1 MSLLI
6 ENGTVLTAGKAAAVL
21 PNHSVL
27 IENGCISRIAPK
39 SQFKRFAG
47 KRIDASRKVVAPGFI
62 NAHTHFYSTFA
73 RGLTKTKP
81 AGNFVDVLKNL
92 WWRLDSALTTE
103 DCYYS
108 ALIALLDAIRHGT
121 TTLIDHHASP
131 HAVRGSLSAIEKAV
145 KQTGLRACLCYE
157 LSDRD
162 GARISKEG
170 LEENV
175 SFIRHCQRS
184 SSAVQGSR
192 FKVQGSKFPTS
203 AQPKTAALFGLHAAF
218 TLKDA
223 TLEKAAALG
232 HELGTGFHIHV
243 AEAESDQQ
251 YSQQKHHLRVVERL
265 NKFGILGPKSIAA
278 HCVHVNRREMD
289 ILSQTQTAVVH
300 NPQSNLNNAVGI
312 ADVVSM
318 TKRNVLVG
326 LGTDAMT
333 TNMLEEV
340 RAAVWAQH
348 HRAQDPSV
356 GFGEVVSAL
365 LFNNPK
371 IAERCFNLP
380 LGELREGCPGDAV
393 VIDYDPPTPL
403 EAGNSFRPHGLWH
416 VPGRGGYDHC
426 RRQSADAEQAPDARS
441 RRAAHQR
448 PRPRVGEE
456 TMEEALVPRQRELI
470 AASGLEG
477 RTTCSPSPQPSP
489 LGRESLKAN
498 LSTFSGVPAS
508 PSRWRPFS
516 LSLRE
521 RVGVRG
527 NATSDRLGL
536 RMYRNLPVGA
546 LAQRLPPLEPQGH
559 CF

>member
-6 ENGTVLTAGKAAAVL
+6 ENGTVLTGGKAAAVL
-21 PNHSVL
+21 PGHSVL
-27 IENGCISRIAPK
+27 IENGCITRIAPK
-39 SQFKRFAG
+39 SRLQRSAAR
-47 KRIDASRKVVAPGFI
+47 RIDASRKVVAPGFI

-108 ALIALLDAIRHGT
+108 ALIALLDSIRHGT

-131 HAVRGSLSAIEKAV
+131 QAVRGSLPAIEKAV

-175 SFIRHCQRS
+175 AYIRRCQRS
-184 SSAVQGSR
+184 SS
-192 FKVQGSKFPTS
+192 T
-203 AQPKTAALFGLHAAF
+203 TTALFGLHAAF
-218 TLKDA
+218 TLTDA

-232 HELGTGFHIHV
+232 QELGTGFHIHV

-251 YSQQKHHLRVVERL
+251 YSQQKHRQRVVERL
-265 NKFGILGPKSIAA
+265 DKFGILGPRSIAA
-278 HCVHVNRREMD
+278 HCVHVNRRELD

-312 ADVVSM
+312 ADVVAM

-333 TNMLEEV
+333 TNMLEEL

-348 HRAQDPSV
+348 LRAQNPSV
-356 GFGEVVSAL
+356 GFAEVVSAL

-371 IAERCFNLP
+371 IAERCFGLP
-380 LGELREGCPGDAV
+380 LGELREGGPGDVV

-403 EAGNSFRPHGLWH
+403 ESANSFGHMVFGMSQAA
-416 VPGRGGYDHC
+416 VDTTIVGGRVLMENKRLTLDLDEP
-426 RRQSADAEQAPDARS
+426 RINAR
-441 RRAAHQR
+441 A
-448 PRPRVGEE
+448 
-456 TMEEALVPRQRELI
+456 REL
-470 AASGLEG
+470 AAKLW
-477 RTTCSPSPQPSP
+477 
-489 LGRESLKAN
+489 K
-498 LSTFSGVPAS
+498 
-508 PSRWRPFS
+508 
-516 LSLRE
+516 
-521 RVGVRG
+521 
-527 NATSDRLGL
+527 RL
-536 RMYRNLPVGA
+536 
-546 LAQRLPPLEPQGH
+546 
-559 CF
+559 

>member
-6 ENGTVLTAGKAAAVL
+6 ENGTVLTGGKAAAVL

-27 IENGCISRIAPK
+27 IEDGCITQVAPK
-39 SQFKRFAG
+39 NRFKRCAA
-47 KRIDASRKVVAPGFI
+47 RRLDASRKVIAPGFI

-108 ALIALLDAIRHGT
+108 ALIALLDSIRHGT

-131 HAVRGSLSAIEKAV
+131 QAVRGSLSAIEKAV
-145 KQTGLRACLCYE
+145 KQTGLRTCLCYE

-162 GARISKEG
+162 GARISEQG

-184 SSAVQGSR
+184 SQRQSAANDHQLSTIDY
-192 FKVQGSKFPTS
+192 QPSTS
-203 AQPKTAALFGLHAAF
+203 ALFGLHAAF

-232 HELGTGFHIHV
+232 QELGTGFHIHV

-265 NKFGILGPKSIAA
+265 NRFGILGPRSIAA
-278 HCVHVNRREMD
+278 HCVHVNRRELD

-312 ADVVSM
+312 ADIVGMS
-318 TKRNVLVG
+318 TKNVLVG

-333 TNMLEEV
+333 TNMLEELRV
-340 RAAVWAQH
+340 ALWAQH
-348 HRAQDPSV
+348 LRAKNPSV
-356 GFGEVVSAL
+356 GFAEVVSAL
-365 LFNNPK
+365 FFNNPR
-371 IAERCFNLP
+371 IAERSFNLS
-380 LGELREGCPGDAV
+380 LGEVRVGCPGDV
-393 VIDYDPPTPL
+393 VIIDYDPPTPL
-403 EAGNSFRPHGLWH
+403 EASNSFGHMVFGMSQAA
-416 VPGRGGYDHC
+416 VDTTIVGGRVLMENKRLTLDLDEP
-426 RRQSADAEQAPDARS
+426 RINAR
-441 RRAAHQR
+441 A
-448 PRPRVGEE
+448 
-456 TMEEALVPRQRELI
+456 REL
-470 AASGLEG
+470 AKKLW
-477 RTTCSPSPQPSP
+477 
-489 LGRESLKAN
+489 K
-498 LSTFSGVPAS
+498 
-508 PSRWRPFS
+508 
-516 LSLRE
+516 
-521 RVGVRG
+521 
-527 NATSDRLGL
+527 RL
-536 RMYRNLPVGA
+536 
-546 LAQRLPPLEPQGH
+546 
-559 CF
+559 

>member
-6 ENGTVLTAGKAAAVL
+6 ENGTVLTGGKAATVL

-27 IENGCISRIAPK
+27 IENGYITSIAPK
-39 SQFKRFAG
+39 NRFKQFAG
-47 KRIDASRKVVAPGFI
+47 KRIDATRKVVAPGFI

-108 ALIALLDAIRHGT
+108 ALIALLDSIRHGT

-131 HAVRGSLSAIEKAV
+131 QAVRGSLSAIEKAV

-175 SFIRHCQRS
+175 AFIRRCQRAEARGQK
-184 SSAVQGSR
+184 SAVQGSG
-192 FKVQGSKFPTS
+192 FKVQGSRFTRHSQPSTLNPQPT
-203 AQPKTAALFGLHAAF
+203 TAALFGLHAAF

-232 HELGTGFHIHV
+232 QELGTGFHIHV

-265 NKFGILGPKSIAA
+265 HKFGILGSRSIAA
-278 HCVHVNRREMD
+278 HCVHVNRRELD
-289 ILSQTQTAVVH
+289 LLAETQTAVVH
-300 NPQSNLNNAVGI
+300 NPQSNLNNAVGV

-333 TNMLEEV
+333 TNMLEELRV
-340 RAAVWAQH
+340 AVWAQH
-348 HRAQDPSV
+348 LRARNPSV
-356 GFGEVVSAL
+356 GFSEVVSAL
-365 LFNNPK
+365 LFNNPR
-371 IAERCFNLP
+371 IAERSFGLP
-380 LGELREGCPGDAV
+380 LGELREGCPGDV
-393 VIDYDPPTPL
+393 VLIDYDPPTPL
-403 EAGNSFRPHGLWH
+403 EAGNSFGHMVFGMSQAA
-416 VPGRGGYDHC
+416 VDTTIVGGRVLMENKRLTLDLDEP
-426 RRQSADAEQAPDARS
+426 RINT
-441 RRAAHQR
+441 RA
-448 PRPRVGEE
+448 
-456 TMEEALVPRQRELI
+456 REL
-470 AASGLEG
+470 AAKL
-477 RTTCSPSPQPSP
+477 
-489 LGRESLKAN
+489 
-498 LSTFSGVPAS
+498 
-508 PSRWRPFS
+508 W
-516 LSLRE
+516 
-521 RVGVRG
+521 
-527 NATSDRLGL
+527 
-536 RMYRNLPVGA
+536 
-546 LAQRLPPLEPQGH
+546 QRL
-559 CF
+559 

>member
-6 ENGTVLTAGKAAAVL
+6 ENGTVLTGGNAAVVL

-27 IENGCISRIAPK
+27 IESGYITRVAPA
-39 SQFKRFAG
+39 KRLKGSAM

-131 HAVRGSLSAIEKAV
+131 QAVRGSLPAIEKAV

-175 SFIRHCQRS
+175 AFIRHCQRS
-184 SSAVQGSR
+184 SLPEAGRAVPSALAHTVRGAQRSAR
-192 FKVQGSKFPTS
+192 PTTGTFRSEPS
-203 AQPKTAALFGLHAAF
+203 AFNPRPATAALFGLHAAF

-243 AEAESDQQ
+243 AEALSDQQ
-251 YSQQKHHLRVVERL
+251 YSRQKHRLRVVERL
-265 NKFGILGPKSIAA
+265 NKFGILGPRSIAA
-278 HCVHVNRREMD
+278 HCVHVNRRELD
-289 ILSQTQTAVVH
+289 ILAETQTAVVH
-300 NPQSNLNNAVGI
+300 NPQSNMNNAVGI
-312 ADVVSM
+312 ADIVSM
-318 TKRNVLVG
+318 IKRNVLVG

-333 TNMLEEV
+333 TNMLEELRV
-340 RAAVWAQH
+340 AVWAQH
-348 HRAQDPSV
+348 LRAQDPSV
-356 GFGEVVSAL
+356 GFAEVVSAL
-365 LFNNPK
+365 FFNNPK
-371 IAERCFNLP
+371 IATRNFSLP
-380 LGELREGCPGDAV
+380 LGELREGCPGDVV
-393 VIDYDPPTPL
+393 VIDYDAPTPL
-403 EAGNSFRPHGLWH
+403 EAGNTFGHMVFGTSQAAVDTTVVG
-416 VPGRGGYDHC
+416 GRVLMQNKRLTLDLDEP
-426 RRQSADAEQAPDARS
+426 RINAR
-441 RRAAHQR
+441 A
-448 PRPRVGEE
+448 
-456 TMEEALVPRQRELI
+456 REL
-470 AASGLEG
+470 
-477 RTTCSPSPQPSP
+477 
-489 LGRESLKAN
+489 
-498 LSTFSGVPAS
+498 
-508 PSRWRPFS
+508 
-516 LSLRE
+516 
-521 RVGVRG
+521 
-527 NATSDRLGL
+527 ATRLWK
-536 RMYRNLPVGA
+536 
-546 LAQRLPPLEPQGH
+546 RL
-559 CF
+559 

>member
-6 ENGTVLTAGKAAAVL
+6 ENGTVLTGGKAAAVL
-21 PNHSVL
+21 PGHSVL

-39 SQFKRFAG
+39 SRLQRSAAR
-47 KRIDASRKVVAPGFI
+47 RIDASRKVVVPGFI

-73 RGLTKTKP
+73 RGLTKTRP
-81 AGNFVDVLKNL
+81 AGNFVEVLKNL

-108 ALIALLDAIRHGT
+108 ALIALLDSIRHGT

-131 HAVRGSLSAIEKAV
+131 QAVRGSLPAIEKAV

-175 SFIRHCQRS
+175 AFIRRCQRS
-184 SSAVQGSR
+184 SS
-192 FKVQGSKFPTS
+192 T
-203 AQPKTAALFGLHAAF
+203 TTALFGLHAAF

-232 HELGTGFHIHV
+232 QELGTGFHIHV

-251 YSQQKHHLRVVERL
+251 YSQQKHRQRVVERL
-265 NKFGILGPKSIAA
+265 DKFGILGPRSIAA

-312 ADVVSM
+312 ADVVAM

-333 TNMLEEV
+333 TNMLEELRV
-340 RAAVWAQH
+340 AVWAQH
-348 HRAQDPSV
+348 LRAQNPSV
-356 GFGEVVSAL
+356 GFAEVVSAL

-371 IAERCFNLP
+371 IAERCFGLP
-380 LGELREGCPGDAV
+380 LGELREGCPGDVV

-403 EAGNSFRPHGLWH
+403 ESANSFGHMVFGMSQAA
-416 VPGRGGYDHC
+416 VDTTIVGGRVLMENKRLTLDLDEP
-426 RRQSADAEQAPDARS
+426 RINAR
-441 RRAAHQR
+441 A
-448 PRPRVGEE
+448 
-456 TMEEALVPRQRELI
+456 REL
-470 AASGLEG
+470 AAKLW
-477 RTTCSPSPQPSP
+477 
-489 LGRESLKAN
+489 K
-498 LSTFSGVPAS
+498 
-508 PSRWRPFS
+508 
-516 LSLRE
+516 
-521 RVGVRG
+521 
-527 NATSDRLGL
+527 RL
-536 RMYRNLPVGA
+536 
-546 LAQRLPPLEPQGH
+546 
-559 CF
+559 